1 MRQEAMKSLSSSCME
16 AVSGRW
22 PILLPH
28 LATWQD
34 RRSSAAA
41 SCHMELYRLWWSPWS
56 PQIHRSWSAQH
67 SAWQRWSVIQRLGQR
82 LVFGVFNDCSE
93 ICLVLMFGN
102 NTNIMTLVTIFYMF
116 SLTLT
121 KNSLTVLHSY
131 KVLGAFIHWSI
142 CCAPI
147 TSRWG
152 RQEAVLCSR
161 CNCVCLYIRVQLKM
175 PHSTGDELSKFSG
188 ASSLKCHPPSSTVY
202 HRPVL
207 NADPMR
213 LRGCFTGQRLNGPVC
228 WPAPGL
234 PMMNGQTQGLC
245 PGVKRLPRTV
255 QRDLGAG
262 TQKSR
267 CSGLIDDLW
276 TWSLTSSLH
285 GCRVERLVVTI
296 WLMYWSADTGLLLKI

>member
-1 MRQEAMKSLSSSCME
+1 MLIIFTCREGERKRAQSIYSPGPLPSLPSFKTSKHPREALC
-16 AVSGRW
+16 
-22 PILLPH
+22 
-28 LATWQD
+28 
-34 RRSSAAA
+34 
-41 SCHMELYRLWWSPWS
+41 
-56 PQIHRSWSAQH
+56 
-67 SAWQRWSVIQRLGQR
+67 
-82 LVFGVFNDCSE
+82 
-93 ICLVLMFGN
+93 
-102 NTNIMTLVTIFYMF
+102 
-116 SLTLT
+116 
-121 KNSLTVLHSY
+121 
-131 KVLGAFIHWSI
+131 
-142 CCAPI
+142 
-147 TSRWG
+147 RWG